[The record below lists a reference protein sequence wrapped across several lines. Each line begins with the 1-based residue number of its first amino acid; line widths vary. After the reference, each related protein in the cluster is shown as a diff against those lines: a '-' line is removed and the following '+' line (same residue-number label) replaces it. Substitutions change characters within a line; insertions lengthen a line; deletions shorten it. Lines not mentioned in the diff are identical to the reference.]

1 MQYIIRPAMKSDA
14 SAMYSISIRDHA
26 QSYYQRLI
34 PANYLQDFNDRYRMS
49 DIRRREF
56 IKKTAEK
63 IDDPNWF
70 VFVAEANGRVLGY
83 TMAYVENE
91 HTVQLKGL
99 FVDPRWH
106 KQGIGSS
113 LFKASLGVASSD
125 MVTRLLVVSENDIAK
140 KLYEKYGFKPIGQSD
155 KLFFGA
161 KQDIMEKSVTD

>member
-1 MQYIIRPAMKSDA
+1 MQYSIRPATKLDA

-26 QSYYQRLI
+26 QSYYHQLI
-34 PANYLQDFNDRYRMS
+34 PANFLHAFNDRYRMS

-70 VFVAEANGRVLGY
+70 VFVAEVGSRILGY
-83 TMAYVENE
+83 TMACLENE
-91 HTVQLKGL
+91 RLVELKGL

-106 KQGIGSS
+106 RQGIGSRLFETS
-113 LFKASLGVASSD
+113 LKIAGPNRS
-125 MVTRLLVVSENDIAK
+125 TQLLVISSNTIAK
-140 KLYEKYGFKPIGQSD
+140 KLYKKYGFSEVGQSD

-161 KQDIMEKSVTD
+161 KQDIMQKSA